1 MGKERIWA
9 PRASAHVWARDS
21 GPTSCGALI
30 GIGGMGEVYRAYDT
44 VRERMVALK
53 LLRTDVA
60 ADPSYQDRFRRES
73 RIAARLQE
81 PHVIPVH
88 DFGEIDGVL
97 YIDMRLVEGASV
109 KDELRVNGA
118 LPPARTVSIITQVA
132 AALDAAHA
140 NGLVHRDIKPENVL
154 LTPDDFAYLVDF
166 GIAYGGGEASVTKT
180 GLVIGSCAYM
190 ATERLSG
197 KPGGPASDVYSL
209 TCLLHEC
216 LTGRAPFEAGDLR
229 QVMSAHM
236 FAPPPRPSVVRRGI
250 SPAFDDVVAKGMAKN
265 PADRYASAGELA
277 RAAADAAHGRP
288 APVAAVAP
296 PSPPQSTRQFAP
308 RSRADRR
315 RATCPTRRRRRP
327 RRVTQAAVQSD
338 AEGAAGRDDRHVRA
352 GGGAGWGDRHDRR
365 RWRLRAAEPAGRTAT
380 VDDDGHH
387 DGTVRFRG
395 DDFVRPRRRRRR
407 RHRPARAPSPACRAP
422 MRRASSVIRRAAT
435 RAARPRRR
443 SGRRTRW
450 PIVCETAPG
459 SYYYRGERLSDGAQ
473 LQLANAVPAGGG
485 FDAVNPADGSRYQV
499 RPDQLT
505 ISSSRGSET
514 DPALEYGTGQAAVD
528 LRVKRPV
535 ISAADNS
542 FVDSDAFGTSSST
555 TSSARGSPR
564 SANSSRKERHACA
577 EGRAG
582 RARAGVS
589 RRGALG
595 VPAQDRREGLV
606 RAELAAGVRRSGT
619 RRRATSTC

>member
-1 MGKERIWA
+1 MGSPSVGSRLGTQFGSYEIR
-9 PRASAHVWARDS
+9 S
-21 GPTSCGALI
+21 LI
-30 GIGGMGEVYRAYDT
+30 GIGGMGEVYSAYDT
-44 VRERMVALK
+44 VRERTVALK

-97 YIDMRLVEGASV
+97 YIDMRLVEGPSV

-166 GIAYGGGEASVTKT
+166 GIAYGGGEATVTKT

-277 RAAADAAHGRP
+277 RAAADAAHARP
-288 APVAAVAP
+288 APVVAVAP
-296 PSPPQSTRQFAP
+296 SGPPQSTRQFPAP
-308 RSRADRR
+308 VPP
-315 RATCPTRRRRRP
+315 PTP
-327 RRVTQAAVQSD
+327 TGYVPYPQAAAPVTKPRFSGTQKALLAGTIAMFALAAVLAGVIVMTGGSGGSEPSRPLAAPPPSTTTVTTTAPSASEETTTSTTTSPSTTPSTSAGAIAGLSGTD
-338 AEGAAGRDDRHVRA
+338 AQGFVGHTARCDAGSTPAAA
-352 GGGAGWGDRHDRR
+352 I
-365 RWRLRAAEPAGRTAT
+365 RTANSL
-380 VDDDGHH
+380 
-387 DGTVRFRG
+387 
-395 DDFVRPRRRRRR
+395 
-407 RHRPARAPSPACRAP
+407 A
-422 MRRASSVIRRAAT
+422 
-435 RAARPRRR
+435 
-443 SGRRTRW
+443 
-450 PIVCETAPG
+450 IVCETAPG

-485 FDAVNPADGSRYQV
+485 FDVVNPADGARYQV

-514 DPALEYGTGQAAVD
+514 DPALEYGTG
-528 LRVKRPV
+528 
-535 ISAADNS
+535 
-542 FVDSDAFGTSSST
+542 
-555 TSSARGSPR
+555 
-564 SANSSRKERHACA
+564 
-577 EGRAG
+577 
-582 RARAGVS
+582 
-589 RRGALG
+589 
-595 VPAQDRREGLV
+595 
-606 RAELAAGVRRSGT
+606 
-619 RRRATSTC
+619 